1 MAEPWFKAPAQGWP
15 SILDRLPRPLSPE
28 EVEHDLAWLTDQVTV
43 GRVARMPGRVTLAA
57 RWGWS
62 EKRTRLFLS
71 DQQGPAEGPAEGLS
85 RGQLGASRQT
95 DQPELSAKKGQTWGQ
110 PRARVGASNR
120 ARLPSDS
127 CADSSASN
135 HDFQALPR
143 ARGTEHRAQSTE
155 EENNTTRAPAHEPPA
170 TPTPE
175 ARAGVEEPQ
184 PVRLAYVRPGAAGNE
199 EQREAALRAVTE
211 PPVPRVGR
219 NLATHGEPPR
229 RPPVYRVG
237 GKELPGAMSELLPR
251 ELAVVLAPHFR
262 SDDLRSATQKLW
274 TTPELRFM
282 RGINPTVL
290 IDLAIAFDMRWGIR
304 PPCLQ
309 SIEVPYVAWGVDAM
323 EDLCR
328 LWQHQKGHRPSAGT
342 LKTLVP
348 DDERRAGL
356 IRGWEALGQGNMER
370 GWSAIGDEV
379 HSRKA
384 AK

>member
-1 MAEPWFKAPAQGWP
+1 LHA
-15 SILDRLPRPLSPE
+15 
-28 EVEHDLAWLTDQVTV
+28 
-43 GRVARMPGRVTLAA
+43 
-57 RWGWS
+57 
-62 EKRTRLFLS
+62 
-71 DQQGPAEGPAEGLS
+71 
-85 RGQLGASRQT
+85 
-95 DQPELSAKKGQTWGQ
+95 
-110 PRARVGASNR
+110 N
-120 ARLPSDS
+120 
-127 CADSSASN
+127 SSASN
-135 HDFQALPR
+135 HAFRALPR

-155 EENNTTRAPAHEPPA
+155 EENNTPRAPAHEPPA

-175 ARAGVEEPQ
+175 ARAGLEDPQ
-184 PVRLAYVRPGAAGNE
+184 PIRLAYVRPGAAGNE
-199 EQREAALRAVTE
+199 EQREAALRAVND

-237 GKELPGAMSELLPR
+237 GKELPGAISELLPR
-251 ELAVVLAPHFR
+251 ELAHLLAPHFR

-309 SIEVPYVAWGVDAM
+309 AVEVPYVAWGVDVM

-356 IRGWEALGQGNMER
+356 IQSWGALGQGSMER

-379 HSRKA
+379 HARKA